1 MACRS
6 CDLKRIYRLFEEK
19 KRREAE
25 EAKAL
30 AEAAERELKEAEE
43 KARREAEESAKR
55 ARKKKVYEPVEAVV
69 GVVEE
74 PVADAAEEIKEEE
87 PVVEDV
93 KEETKPEDNS
103 ILI

>member
-30 AEAAERELKEAEE
+30 AEAVK
-43 KARREAEESAKR
+43 REAEEAEKR
-55 ARKKKVYEPVEAVV
+55 AQKKKTYIP
-69 GVVEE
+69 
-74 PVADAAEEIKEEE
+74 AEEVAE
-87 PVVEDV
+87 PVVEEV
-93 KEETKPEDNS
+93 QPENEDS
-103 ILI
+103 LI

>member
-30 AEAAERELKEAEE
+30 AEAAEREVKGAEE
-43 KARREAEESAKR
+43 KAQREAEESAKR
-55 ARKKKVYEPVEAVV
+55 SRKKKTYVPAEAGVEPVTET
-69 GVVEE
+69 VEE
-74 PVADAAEEIKEEE
+74 VKTEDLI
-87 PVVEDV
+87 VEDLQS
-93 KEETKPEDNS
+93 EDNLD
-103 ILI
+103 LI

>member
-30 AEAAERELKEAEE
+30 AEAAERETKEAEE
-43 KARREAEESAKR
+43 KARREAEESAKC
-55 ARKKKVYEPVEAVV
+55 ARKKKVYEPV
-69 GVVEE
+69 GVVVET
-74 PVADAAEEIKEEE
+74 VKE
-87 PVVEDV
+87 PVVETAEEV
-93 KEETKPEDNS
+93 KAEEPAVEESKPEDDFG
-103 ILI
+103 LI

>member
-30 AEAAERELKEAEE
+30 AEAREREA
-43 KARREAEESAKR
+43 REAEEVAKHS
-55 ARKKKVYEPVEAVV
+55 RKKAEKKIVAEEPVEEKAL
-69 GVVEE
+69 
-74 PVADAAEEIKEEE
+74 AEE
-87 PVVEDV
+87 V
-93 KEETKPEDNS
+93 
-103 ILI
+103 